1 MAVVVS
7 YADNAERVSVF
18 RDGVRSGE
26 QRDEPKRCL
35 WPSSPLKGARVRR
48 QATPPARLPDADCR
62 SQYGA
67 ARASY
72 SLPLSRV
79 RESDG
84 HAGAIAFHVVRA
96 RRLGARYRRGFLS
109 PRYPPRAA
117 ASREDKW
124 P

>member
-48 QATPPARLPDADCR
+48 QATPPARLPESYTR
-62 SQYGA
+62 KLWMGLRKEA
-67 ARASY
+67 AY
-72 SLPLSRV
+72 LP
-79 RESDG
+79 G
-84 HAGAIAFHVVRA
+84 C
-96 RRLGARYRRGFLS
+96 
-109 PRYPPRAA
+109 
-117 ASREDKW
+117 
-124 P
+124 